1 MNERNVSERI
11 VRAVD
16 ARLSGLTGDP
26 WMAKHVLARAEEELP
41 NRRKKR
47 AVALIVAAVLAL
59 AGMGA
64 LAASLLWREQAASMK
79 QVEQTEGDYAGWAIE
94 DKAALVRALVDSG
107 YLAQGGETER
117 LFDEGTPEAERHA
130 IADAL
135 LLALTGQTEVAE
147 ISVDIITYAVMGAE
161 DTWTPEE
168 RVWSPGSLTATTAR
182 TTRSS
187 CRMTA

>member
-26 WMAKHVLARAEEELP
+26 WMAQHVLARAEEELP

-79 QVEQTEGDYAGWAIE
+79 QVEQTEGC
-94 DKAALVRALVDSG
+94 
-107 YLAQGGETER
+107 
-117 LFDEGTPEAERHA
+117 
-130 IADAL
+130 L
-135 LLALTGQTEVAE
+135 LYTSRDG
-147 ISVDIITYAVMGAE
+147 DIRILP
-161 DTWTPEE
+161 DHIH
-168 RVWSPGSLTATTAR
+168 RQFH
-182 TTRSS
+182 
-187 CRMTA
+187 

>member
-79 QVEQTEGDYAGWAIE
+79 QVEQTEGCLLYTSPSP
-94 DKAALVRALVDSG
+94 RDS
-107 YLAQGGETER
+107 
-117 LFDEGTPEAERHA
+117 
-130 IADAL
+130 
-135 LLALTGQTEVAE
+135 
-147 ISVDIITYAVMGAE
+147 
-161 DTWTPEE
+161 
-168 RVWSPGSLTATTAR
+168 
-182 TTRSS
+182 
-187 CRMTA
+187 